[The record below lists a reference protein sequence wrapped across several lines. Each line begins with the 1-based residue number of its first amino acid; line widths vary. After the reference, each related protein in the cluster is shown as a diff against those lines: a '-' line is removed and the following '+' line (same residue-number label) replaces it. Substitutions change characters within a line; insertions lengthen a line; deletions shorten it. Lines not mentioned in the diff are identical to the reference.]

1 MTKVLTPMERDAL
14 LVRVIQDE
22 AEIVY
27 AREEKGV
34 VYMTVKMHRPLFPE
48 LRLEKLQ

>member
-1 MTKVLTPMERDAL
+1 MKVLTPMERDAL
-14 LVRVIQDE
+14 LVKVIQDE

-27 AREEKGV
+27 AREEKDGV

-48 LRLEKLQ
+48 LKLEKLH